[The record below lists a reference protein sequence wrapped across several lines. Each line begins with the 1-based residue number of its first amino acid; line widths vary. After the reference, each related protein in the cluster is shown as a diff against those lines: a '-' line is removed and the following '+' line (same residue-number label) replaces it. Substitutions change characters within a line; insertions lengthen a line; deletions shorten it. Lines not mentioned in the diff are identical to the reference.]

1 MVAGKLLTKAAAPI
15 VEEVVSPFVKRL
27 FKGVKVPT
35 KTQKIV
41 GELNKIDQKTILSSI
56 KQEPEA
62 AQGWQNMFMNA
73 GSDDV
78 EVKLAAFEELN
89 QSLTRFRGEAK
100 LQQKENRIDDMFY
113 KDAKSVEPDQG
124 IESTLFGGP
133 DAKPITS
140 DQMSEF
146 GRQIESKQ
154 IEAPQGLTNR
164 NEEIAD
170 LARRGLLERE
180 PKNRFEA
187 IFFGSK
193 EFTDEK
199 DIPRIIRRFRSS
211 TLDDIGLGRT
221 DIAANRRRDRGRPGV
236 RIGREGKLTL
246 GEDQGFYAG
255 TPKGSHAHHWT
266 PLAVLDKVVEGMSP
280 KQITGFLTYME
291 KELGIFGGNHLG
303 NLRQLP
309 SNIHNML
316 HRRLDDLGYNP
327 QSLKSFLGASLKER
341 KAFMKKMKLDF
352 DKLEED
358 IFREM
363 MIRKGNQAGPQ
374 LK

>member
-1 MVAGKLLTKAAAPI
+1 MGVGKELFELGFKKISKATMNFLETGVPRTDHAGIIRAATNSPQELTEYIRHADN
-15 VEEVVSPFVKRL
+15 FVK
-27 FKGVKVPT
+27 KK
-35 KTQKIV
+35 
-41 GELNKIDQKTILSSI
+41 DQSGILPMIQYSD
-56 KQEPEA
+56 KWNNA
-62 AQGWQNMFMNA
+62 AV
-73 GSDDV
+73 D
-78 EVKLAAFEELN
+78 AARQADTL
-89 QSLTRFRGEAK
+89 SLGTTPVA
-100 LQQKENRIDDMFY
+100 QQDALY
-113 KDAKSVEPDQG
+113 KAVEPKQS
-124 IESTLFGGP
+124 IESTLFGGS

-154 IEAPQGLTNR
+154 IEAPQGLENR

-180 PKNRFEA
+180 PQNRFEA

-199 DIPRIIRRFRSS
+199 DIPRIIRRFRSK

-236 RIGREGKLTL
+236 RLGREGKLTL
-246 GEDQGFYAG
+246 GKDEGFYAG

-266 PLAVLDKVVEGMSP
+266 PLAVLDKVVEGLP
-280 KQITGFLTYME
+280 PNQVKTFLKYME
-291 KELGIFGGNHLG
+291 TDLGIFGGNHIG

-309 SNIHNML
+309 SNVHNML
-316 HRRLDDLGYNP
+316 HRRLDAMGYNP
-327 QSLKSFLGASLKER
+327 QTLQSFAGASMTQR
-341 KAFMKKMKLDF
+341 KAFMKKMKADF
-352 DKLEED
+352 DVLEEE

-363 MIRKGNQAGPQ
+363 MINKGNQPGPKLQ
-374 LK
+374 

>member
-1 MVAGKLLTKAAAPI
+1 MSVASELLQAGFKGLSKTAINFIEKSVPKTDHAGIIQAVVRHPNELIDYGKHIDNFVKKKDQSGILPMIQMSDKWNN
-15 VEEVVSPFVKRL
+15 EVVDASLQADTLTHGTNR
-27 FKGVKVPT
+27 GT
-35 KTQKIV
+35 KQNNLYK
-41 GELNKIDQKTILSSI
+41 SI
-56 KQEPEA
+56 
-62 AQGWQNMFMNA
+62 
-73 GSDDV
+73 
-78 EVKLAAFEELN
+78 
-89 QSLTRFRGEAK
+89 
-100 LQQKENRIDDMFY
+100 
-113 KDAKSVEPDQG
+113 EPDQS

-140 DQMSEF
+140 DQMAEF
-146 GRQIESKQ
+146 GRQIESKE
-154 IEAPQGLTNR
+154 IEAPKGLTNR
-164 NEEIAD
+164 NEEISD

-180 PKNRFEA
+180 PKTRFES

-199 DIPRIIRRFRSS
+199 DIPRMIRRFRSS

-221 DIAANRRRDRGRPGV
+221 ERAANRRRDRGRPGV

-266 PLAVLDKVVEGMSP
+266 PLAVLDKVVEGLSP
-280 KQITGFLTYME
+280 KQVKTFLKYME
-291 KELGIFGGNHLG
+291 TDLGIFGGNHIG

-309 SNIHNML
+309 SNVHNML
-316 HRRLDDLGYNP
+316 HRRLDAMGYNSQTL
-327 QSLKSFLGASLKER
+327 QSFAKSTLAQR
-341 KAFMKKMKLDF
+341 KAFMKKMKADF
-352 DKLEED
+352 DVLEKD

-363 MIRKGNQAGPQ
+363 MINKGNQPGPK